1 MSFNFNSGGCYLFI
15 GAEKKNT
22 SVDATMIS
30 RKDIISVFI
39 LFIVARKMYIA
50 LYLWPDKDGPYMKI
64 DQNELDITRSMVYK
78 EHFKFL

>member
-1 MSFNFNSGGCYLFI
+1 
-15 GAEKKNT
+15 
-22 SVDATMIS
+22 MIS

-78 EHFKFL
+78 EHFEFL